1 MSEWKE
7 TIILSDPEIVS
18 RMILMMMCID
28 DGIGTKDFKELQESI
43 PSVSESRIN
52 QQPIDKK

>member
-28 DGIGTKDFKELQESI
+28 NGIGTKDFKELQESI

-52 QQPIDKK
+52 Q